1 MLAESLSICSI
12 SEGWL
17 VGGAFSRLGVAWR
30 ESMVSKRM
38 AINLIVSA
46 IGVVISCVK
55 VR

>member
-17 VGGAFSRLGVAWR
+17 VGGVFSRLGVAQR
-30 ESMVSKRM
+30 GSTVSKRM
-38 AINLIVSA
+38 AIDLIASA
-46 IGVVISCVK
+46 VGAVIPCAK